1 MPTAPR
7 GWLSLRDLFLSQDP
21 SWFPFSMDTSVRQG
35 ALSCP
40 TYPFFWLPSAGI
52 HRAIDAEVSHL
63 STLETQVLIILHS
76 VHCLLHCSRCTDQCL
91 HHTQHSTGGVWLE
104 SEYLAAGKR
113 HRWLKQV
120 YNPPT
125 HSGTHRCVV
134 MLTRRWACGS
144 GQVLKYET
152 LVNWGCHKVW
162 IDTEFQWKSVIF
174 TGQGP
179 PEISNSSHVVPPT
192 LVNCWLWESLINFCK
207 NAFKRDLPS
216 YRRFLYFGLL
226 RGTVGSLPW
235 MREVEETG
243 VWRECLF
250 ARLCI
255 NWSSYLW
262 VNLLK

>member
-7 GWLSLRDLFLSQDP
+7 GWLSLGDLFLSQDP

-40 TYPFFWLPSAGI
+40 TYTFFWLPSAGI
-52 HRAIDAEVSHL
+52 HRAIHAEVSHL

-76 VHCLLHCSRCTDQCL
+76 VHCLLHCSKCTDQCL
-91 HHTQHSTGGVWLE
+91 HHTHHSTGGVWLE

-113 HRWLKQV
+113 HRWLIQV

-152 LVNWGCHKVW
+152 LVNWGCHKLW
-162 IDTEFQWKSVIF
+162 INTEFQWKSVIF

-179 PEISNSSHVVPPT
+179 PEISNSSNVVPP
-192 LVNCWLWESLINFCK
+192 
-207 NAFKRDLPS
+207 
-216 YRRFLYFGLL
+216 
-226 RGTVGSLPW
+226 
-235 MREVEETG
+235 
-243 VWRECLF
+243 
-250 ARLCI
+250 
-255 NWSSYLW
+255 WSTAGFEKAS
-262 VNLLK
+262 